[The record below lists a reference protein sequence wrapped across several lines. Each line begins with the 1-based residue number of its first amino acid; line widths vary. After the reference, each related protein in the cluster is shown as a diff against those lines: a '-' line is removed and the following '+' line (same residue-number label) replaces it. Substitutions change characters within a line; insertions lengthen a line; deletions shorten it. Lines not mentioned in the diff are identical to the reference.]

1 MCSESMSETELTT
14 AEAMDLSVADASQS
28 LLLVTQKPSPP
39 TAMSKDAPRSADTDS
54 TQREETAV
62 QTDLAQNS
70 TNITT
75 TYEEEDDDDDDDAH
89 SSKSLDLN
97 FASQLIDFKF
107 SEHEPQ
113 SQTYPPEGSSGKTAA
128 VEEEDSAAPLED
140 TKHTCKTC
148 GKSFRYAA
156 TLARH
161 EKAHLCERIVERLC
175 EENKNNCTNLKEEE
189 EEMEA
194 EEEKRRAAESSM
206 DSGSE
211 DEDEDKEDQSDEEG
225 GLEPKNSESDAGG
238 EEKTKADK
246 RKKVCSV
253 CYKRFWSLQDL
264 TRHMRSHT
272 GTHTYTSLQDLTRHM
287 RSHTGTTHIHKL
299 TGPNQTHAFSYRYTH
314 IYKLTGP
321 NQTHAFSYRYTHIHK
336 LRQIC
341 LVPSNS
347 GTFVQIRCRTQSRFV
362 SSPVIFSQ
370 C

>member
-272 GTHTYTSLQDLTRHM
+272 GTHTHAHARA
-287 RSHTGTTHIHKL
+287 RAHTH
-299 TGPNQTHAFSYRYTH
+299 THAPVNASVPVSPCSAMCR
-314 IYKLTGP
+314 GP
-321 NQTHAFSYRYTHIHK
+321 RLPRLSST
-336 LRQIC
+336 L
-341 LVPSNS
+341 PSGS
-347 GTFVQIRCRTQSRFV
+347 TMC
-362 SSPVIFSQ
+362 
-370 C
+370 